1 MSEYSSSG
9 DGKTT
14 MTEIYVGA
22 GSNIEPERNLLGAL
36 TGLADTFGLL
46 HLSPVY
52 RNQAVGF
59 DGNDFLNMVVGFETD
74 MDLEAV
80 LTELERI
87 ETENGRTREGTRF
100 GPRSLDLDLLLFGDR
115 VDEGEKPSVP
125 RQEITRYAFVLKP
138 LADLCADRCHP
149 VTGVSFGQLWD
160 EFDQSKHP
168 LESIEM
174 NWVCE

>member
-1 MSEYSSSG
+1 
-9 DGKTT
+9 

-46 HLSPVY
+46 HLSPDY

-59 DGNDFLNMVVGFETD
+59 DGDDFLNMVVGFETD
-74 MDLEAV
+74 MDLGAV

-87 ETENGRTREGTRF
+87 EKENGRTREGTRF

-115 VDEGEKPSVP
+115 VDEGENPRVP
-125 RQEITRYAFVLKP
+125 RKEITRYAFVLKP

>member
-59 DGNDFLNMVVGFETD
+59 DGDDFLNMVVGFETD

-87 ETENGRTREGTRF
+87 EAENGRTREGTRF

-115 VDEGEKPSVP
+115 VDEGENPRVP
-125 RQEITRYAFVLKP
+125 RKEITRYAFVLKP

-149 VTGVSFGQLWD
+149 ATGVSFGQLWD